1 MITDAYCR
9 QSYHLVGKY
18 LRRFVSDASDI
29 EAASG
34 MLWASSMGSM
44 AFNVARV
51 GLVDAMAHPLGAHY
65 NQPHGIACGLLLP
78 GIMEFNLMACP
89 DKFVD
94 VAIAMEG
101 IVSGNRPM
109 EKAYSS
115 IEAVR
120 RLIQDIG
127 ITADFSSYEI
137 TDDNFSRLPDETL
150 SSGMQMT
157 NPRVPRKKDVEQL
170 FRNFFKEFQK

>member
-1 MITDAYCR
+1 
-9 QSYHLVGKY
+9 
-18 LRRFVSDASDI
+18 
-29 EAASG
+29 
-34 MLWASSMGSM
+34 
-44 AFNVARV
+44 
-51 GLVDAMAHPLGAHY
+51 
-65 NQPHGIACGLLLP
+65 
-78 GIMEFNLMACP
+78 MACP

-115 IEAVR
+115 VEAVR

-137 TDDNFSRLPDETL
+137 TDDNISRLADETL